1 MSESNTSAY
10 QPADPSQPNT
20 QKGSSARLVVLLCIL
35 AVALV
40 AMGYDRLVARPAVD
54 AAYSAIAA
62 KNVEIN
68 ATPNAVFTNT
78 DVQDLIG
85 RKPARTFT
93 NPDGNTV
100 EIYQWRSGLPIRTFD
115 LYAIYTEMDGKLM
128 FQETGTGDYDEIMK
142 QGGGNSRKPT
152 VVQLTE
158 EDLAEMSRA
167 DAESNSMDG
176 DAGMSSDARQE
187 ASEQAEEEQTNQS
200 DEETAEP
207 SDDAEESDS
216 ETEPT
221 QPNEDPEGNKAET
234 AEPEASEPE
243 ASEPEASEPE
253 ASEPEASEPEA
264 SEPEA
269 SATEP
274 SGESK

>member
-10 QPADPSQPNT
+10 QPADPSQPNAP
-20 QKGSSARLVVLLCIL
+20 KGSSARLVVLLCIL

-128 FQETGTGDYDEIMK
+128 FQETGTEDYDEIMK

-243 ASEPEASEPE
+243 ASEPEAS
-253 ASEPEASEPEA
+253 
-264 SEPEA
+264 
-269 SATEP
+269 ATEP

>member
-1 MSESNTSAY
+1 M
-10 QPADPSQPNT
+10 
-20 QKGSSARLVVLLCIL
+20 
-35 AVALV
+35 
-40 AMGYDRLVARPAVD
+40 D

-78 DVQDLIG
+78 DVQELIG

-221 QPNEDPEGNKAET
+221 QSNEDPEGNNPET
-234 AEPEASEPE
+234 A
-243 ASEPEASEPE
+243 
-253 ASEPEASEPEA
+253 
-264 SEPEA
+264 EPEA